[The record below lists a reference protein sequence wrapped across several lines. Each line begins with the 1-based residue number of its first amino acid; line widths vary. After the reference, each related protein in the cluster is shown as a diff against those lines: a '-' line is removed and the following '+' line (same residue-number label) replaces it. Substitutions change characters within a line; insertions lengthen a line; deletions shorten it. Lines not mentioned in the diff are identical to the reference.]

1 MASRSATSLKLQRSS
16 SCPPKAGRDLEK
28 AAPEAHSGTR
38 IVSLEITLDGHRY
51 GEWFDFVV
59 GIVSND
65 ATKR

>member
-1 MASRSATSLKLQRSS
+1 
-16 SCPPKAGRDLEK
+16 
-28 AAPEAHSGTR
+28 
-38 IVSLEITLDGHRY
+38 LEITLDGHRY